1 MLDDEL
7 EKQLDTVDSLE
18 AWVSA
23 TLSEW
28 DQNYTANYKDK
39 FKEYRRIFQGIY
51 STKDKT
57 RESERSQL
65 MSPATTQAVES
76 SVAEIEEATFGR
88 GAFFDIKDDIQFV
101 TMPEQPQE
109 GATDEEIA
117 VFQQQAMEA
126 QAIFQ
131 DQVQAK
137 LKIEFLRNKLHEDF
151 SRAHVRKSIGEV
163 LLNAAI
169 FGTGIAEVVLDQQ
182 KESKMSSRPTSNG
195 YGNEQMN
202 GVVEENVTTIRLK
215 PVLPQNFR
223 IDPSAT
229 SIKDALG
236 VAIIENVSPHQIQLL
251 QEQGVYEK
259 VEIGAESSPD
269 TELSHNENLTR
280 QPTGTV
286 KLTKYFGWVPKKLLD
301 KAQDVATFDELS
313 QLMEEGSEEQQEPI
327 EDDLIEDVSEDEN
340 KWVEACVVLANDTTI
355 LKSIE
360 NPYKPQTRPIVA
372 FQWDIDPGE
381 FWGRGVVEKAFGIQ
395 KALNTELRARVDN
408 LALQNSPALAM
419 DATRMPRGEA
429 KKTISP
435 GQSFLTNGDPR
446 TVLHPFTFTAVNANT
461 FQQTQNLQEQIQQA
475 TGAIDSAGF
484 PGSINQETAAGISMG
499 LGAIIK
505 RQKRTLVNFQ
515 ESFLVPF
522 VKMAACWYQQFASEK
537 YPVEEYTFI
546 PTTSLGIIAR
556 EYETSQLV
564 QLLQTMPS
572 ESPVT
577 MLLIKSVIENM
588 QLKNREELNDA
599 IDQSMQPDPQT
610 QQLSQLQAE
619 INLEFQ
625 KGQTAALFG
634 QASESEAR
642 AKKIETE
649 TKAIPVELENDR
661 MNSIAKLQSAE
672 GELTRDDKMAIE
684 EAKSAVSEKKVG
696 IEEAKLVIPP
706 NNAVRP

>member
-1 MLDDEL
+1 MLEDEL
-7 EKQLDTVDSLE
+7 EKQLDSIDTLE
-18 AWVSA
+18 GWISS

-28 DQNYTANYKDK
+28 DQNYNSNYREK
-39 FKEYRRIFQGIY
+39 FKEYRKIFQGIY
-51 STKDKT
+51 DSSQKT

-65 MSPATTQAVES
+65 MSPATAQSVES
-76 SVAEIEEATFGR
+76 SVSEIEEATFGR

-101 TMPEQPQE
+101 TMPEEPQGE
-109 GATDEEIA
+109 VTEEQMMM
-117 VFQQQAMEA
+117 FQQQATEA

-151 SRAHVRKSIGEV
+151 GRAGIRKAMGEV

-169 FGTGIAEVVLDQQ
+169 FGTGIAEVVLDQET
-182 KESKMSSRPTSNG
+182 ESKMESRPSTNG
-195 YGNEQMN
+195 YGNETLN
-202 GVVEENVTTIRLK
+202 GVVEEDVTTVRLK

-236 VAIIENVSPHQIQLL
+236 VAIVENVSPHQIELL
-251 QEQGVYEK
+251 QEQGVYQEGD
-259 VEIGAESSPD
+259 IGVQTSPD
-269 TELSHNENLTR
+269 TELSHNENLTK

-301 KAQDVATFDELS
+301 KAQNVASIDELS
-313 QLMEEGSEEQQEPI
+313 MLFEEDSKDEVV
-327 EDDLIEDVSEDEN
+327 EDELLIETSPDDN
-340 KWVEACVVLANDTTI
+340 KWIEACVVLANDSTI
-355 LKSIE
+355 LKVVE
-360 NPYKPQTRPIVA
+360 NPYKPEVRPVVA

-381 FWGRGVVEKAFGIQ
+381 FWGRGVVEKAYGIQ
-395 KALNTELRARVDN
+395 KALNTELRARIDN

-419 DATRMPRGEA
+419 DATRVPRGEA

-446 TVLHPFTFTAVNANT
+446 TILHPFTFSSVNSNT
-461 FQQTQNLQEQIQQA
+461 FQQSAHLQEQIQQA

-484 PGSINQETAAGISMG
+484 PGSINHETAAGISMG

-515 ESFLVPF
+515 DSFLVPF
-522 VKMAACWYQQFASEK
+522 VKMAACWYQQFSSER

-564 QLLQTMPS
+564 QLLQTMPQD
-572 ESPVT
+572 SPVT

-588 QLKNREELNDA
+588 QLKNREELNQA
-599 IDQSMQPDPQT
+599 IDSSMQPDPQAAEMNQMQADIQMKF
-610 QQLSQLQAE
+610 QQS
-619 INLEFQ
+619 
-625 KGQTAALFG
+625 QTAAMQG
-634 QASESEAR
+634 QANESEAR
-642 AKKIETE
+642 AMKIATE
-649 TKAIPVELENDR
+649 TKAIPIELENDR
-661 MNSIAKLQSAE
+661 IDVTAKLQKADGDLS
-672 GELTRDDKMAIE
+672 RDDKMLIGMAETAI
-684 EAKSAVSEKKVG
+684 KEKR
-696 IEEAKLVIPP
+696 ISLDEAKLGMVPDSS
-706 NNAVRP
+706 V